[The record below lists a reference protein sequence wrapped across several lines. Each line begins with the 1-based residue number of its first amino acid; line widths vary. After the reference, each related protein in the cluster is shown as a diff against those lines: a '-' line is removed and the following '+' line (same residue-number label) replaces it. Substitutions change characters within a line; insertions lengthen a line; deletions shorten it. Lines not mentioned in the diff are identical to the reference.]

1 MILPAYKAALGG
13 QLKNR
18 PGPARASASLSPGF
32 HPGSSHTKDVPT
44 TQYEISIHKSEIS
57 FPALEFTL
65 DVSSLAFLSGATPI
79 SPATCGRGHI
89 SHHLHFDTEGSPVE
103 NWTFRFDTE
112 GSPVENSFSPF
123 SFAFSILMC
132 YFLSLNA

>member
-18 PGPARASASLSPGF
+18 PGHARASASLSPGF
-32 HPGSSHTKDVPT
+32 HPGSAHTIDAPI
-44 TQYEISIHKSEIS
+44 TQYEISNHKSEIH

-65 DVSSLAFLSGATPI
+65 NVSSLAFLSGATPI

-89 SHHLHFDTEGSPVE
+89 SHHFHFDTEGSPVE
-103 NWTFRFDTE
+103 NWTFRFDTCPEHIEFTLSVIE
-112 GSPVENSFSPF
+112 GKGDK
-123 SFAFSILMC
+123 L
-132 YFLSLNA
+132 LSLP